1 MPGTNLTREEA
12 QQRAKLLTV
21 DSYEIDL
28 DLSGAVEGG
37 TYRSVTTVRFD
48 SAESGVGSFIDLV
61 APAVQEVVLNGDSL
75 DPAEVFKDS
84 RIELAGILEGRNV
97 LRVVADCAYT
107 NTGEGLHRFV
117 DPVDQQAYLYTQF
130 EVPDARRVFASFEQP
145 DLKATFQFTVKAPS
159 GWTVISNSPTPEPK
173 DDVWEF
179 EPTPRISTYVTA
191 LILGPYHSVHSV
203 YEKDG
208 QSVPLGIYCRPSLAE
223 FLDSDAIFEV
233 TRQGFEWFQEKFDY
247 AYPFKKYD
255 QLFVP
260 EFNAGAME
268 NAGAVTIRDQY
279 VFRSKVTD
287 AAYEVRAETILH
299 ELAHMWFGDLVT
311 MEWWNDL
318 WLNESFATY
327 TSIACQSYA
336 PGSRWPHS
344 WTTFAN
350 SMKTWA
356 YRQDQLPSTHPIM
369 AQINDLDDVLVNFD
383 GITYAKGASVLKQLV
398 AYVGE
403 DEFFR
408 GVQAYFKAH
417 AYGNTQLSDLLG
429 ALEETSGRDLGTWS
443 QKWLQTAGINV
454 LRPEIETDANG
465 VITSFAIRQEAP
477 ALPAGAKGEPTLR
490 PHRIAVGLYD
500 LDDSAGGSGKLVRGE
515 RIELDVDGEL
525 TEVAELVG
533 KRRPAVI
540 LLNDD
545 DLSYA
550 KVRLDEQ
557 SLAFVTEHLG
567 DFEASLP
574 RALCWASAWDM
585 TRDAELAARDYLS
598 LVLSGIGKESD
609 IGVVQSLHR
618 QVLTAVELYA
628 DPNAREALLTRW
640 TDATLAHLRSS
651 AGGSD
656 HQLAWAR
663 AFAATARTPE
673 QLDLLEGLLD
683 GRESIEGLA
692 VDTEL
697 RWSFVQRLAAVGRF
711 DEAEITSEYERD
723 RTAAGERHAA
733 TARAARPTE
742 EAKAEAWASVV
753 ESDKLPNAV
762 QEAVIGGFVQF
773 GQRELL
779 APYTEKYF
787 AAVKGVWDSRSHE
800 MAQQIAVGLYPSVQV
815 SADTLAKTDEWLA
828 SAEPSAALRRL
839 ISESR
844 SGVERA
850 LRAQAR
856 HGGVGGDALR
866 RGKMA
871 LPRARARKRRFRM
884 EVSRSTGTAAPTG
897 ETTSPAAVAR
907 SGPRPHQ
914 GRGERRSLLAF
925 RF

>member
-1 MPGTNLTREEA
+1 VPGTNLTREEA
-12 QQRAKLLTV
+12 QQRAALLTV

-28 DLSGAVEGG
+28 DLSGAQEGG

-48 SAESGVGSFIDLV
+48 VAESVAGNGAESFIDLV
-61 APAVQEVVLNGDSL
+61 APTVHEVTLNGDSL

-84 RIELAGILEGRNV
+84 RIALPGLLQGRNI

-117 DPVDQQAYLYTQF
+117 DPVDNQAYLYTQF

-145 DLKATFQFTVKAPS
+145 DLKASFQFTVKAPT

-173 DDVWEF
+173 DDVWVF
-179 EPTPRISTYVTA
+179 EPTPRISTYITA
-191 LILGPYHSVHSV
+191 LIVGPYHSVHSV
-203 YEKDG
+203 YEKNG
-208 QSVPLGIYCRPSLAE
+208 QTVPLGIYCRPSLAE
-223 FLDSDAIFEV
+223 YLDSDAIFAV

-287 AAYEVRAETILH
+287 AAYETRAATILH

-327 TSIACQSYA
+327 TSIACQAYH
-336 PGSRWPHS
+336 PESRWPHS

-369 AQINDLDDVLVNFD
+369 AEIRDLDDVLVNFD

-398 AYVGE
+398 AYVGQ

-408 GVQAYFKAH
+408 GVQAYFKQH
-417 AYGNTQLSDLLG
+417 AYGNTRLSDLLG
-429 ALEETSGRDLGTWS
+429 ALEETSGRDLKTWS
-443 QKWLQTAGINV
+443 RQWLETAGINI
-454 LRPEIETDANG
+454 LRPEIETDEHG
-465 VITSFAIRQEAP
+465 VITSFAIRQETP

-490 PHRIAVGLYD
+490 PHRIAIGLYG
-500 LDDSAGGSGKLVRGE
+500 LDDDSGKLLRDEDG
-515 RIELDVDGEL
+515 RIEVDVDGEL
-525 TEVAELVG
+525 TPVPQLTG
-533 KRRPAVI
+533 RRRADVI

-550 KVRLDEQ
+550 KVRLDEE
-557 SLAFVTEHLG
+557 SLAFVTGHLG
-567 DFEASLP
+567 DFESSLP

-585 TRDAELAARDYLS
+585 TRDAELATRDYLS

-609 IGVVQSLHR
+609 IGVVQSLQR
-618 QVLTAVELYA
+618 QVKLAVELYA
-628 DPNAREALLTRW
+628 DPSAREALLNRW
-640 TDATLAHLRSS
+640 TDATLAHLR
-651 AGGSD
+651 AAEPGGD

-683 GRESIEGLA
+683 GSGTVEGLV

-697 RWSFVQRLAAVGRF
+697 RWALVERLAAVGRF
-711 DEAEITSEYERD
+711 DETEIAGELDRD

-733 TARAARPTE
+733 TARAARPTAE
-742 EAKAEAWASVV
+742 SKEEAWASVV

-762 QEAVIGGFVQF
+762 QEAVISGFVQTD
-773 GQRELL
+773 QRELL
-779 APYTEKYF
+779 AAYAEKYF
-787 AAVKGVWDSRSHE
+787 EAVKDIWESRSHE
-800 MAQQIAVGLYPSVQV
+800 MAQQIAVGLYPSLQV
-815 SADTLAKTDEWLA
+815 SEDTLAKTDAWLA
-828 SAEPSAALRRL
+828 SPEPPPALRRL
-839 ISESR
+839 VSEAR
-844 SGVERA
+844 AGIERA
-850 LRAQAR
+850 LKAQAA
-856 HGGVGGDALR
+856 DA
-866 RGKMA
+866 
-871 LPRARARKRRFRM
+871 
-884 EVSRSTGTAAPTG
+884 AAG
-897 ETTSPAAVAR
+897 
-907 SGPRPHQ
+907 
-914 GRGERRSLLAF
+914 
-925 RF
+925 

>member
-12 QQRAKLLTV
+12 QRRASLLTV
-21 DSYEIDL
+21 DSYGIDL
-28 DLSGAVEGG
+28 DLSGAQEGG

-48 SAESGVGSFIDLV
+48 SSEAGAGTFIDLV
-61 APAVQEVVLNGDSL
+61 APTVHEVVLNGTAL
-75 DPAEVFKDS
+75 DPATVFADS
-84 RIELAGILEGRNV
+84 RIALPGLLAGRNE

-145 DLKATFQFTVKAPS
+145 DLKATFQFTVKAPT

-173 DDVWEF
+173 DDVWSF
-179 EPTPRISTYVTA
+179 EPTPRISTYITA
-191 LILGPYHSVHSV
+191 LIVGPYHSVHSV

-233 TRQGFEWFQEKFDY
+233 TRQGFDWFQEKFDY
-247 AYPFKKYD
+247 AYPFAKYD

-327 TSIACQSYA
+327 TSIACQADA

-369 AQINDLDDVLVNFD
+369 AEIRDLDDVLVNFD

-398 AYVGE
+398 AYVGR
-403 DEFFR
+403 DEFFK
-408 GVQAYFKAH
+408 GVQQYFKQH
-417 AYGNTQLSDLLG
+417 AFGNTRLSDLLG
-429 ALEETSGRDLGTWS
+429 ALEETSGRDLKNWS
-443 QKWLQTAGINV
+443 KLWLETAGINV
-454 LRPEIETDANG
+454 LRPEIETDADG
-465 VITSFAIRQEAP
+465 VITSFAVRQEAP

-490 PHRIAVGLYD
+490 PHRIAIGLYAPD
-500 LDDSAGGSGKLVRGE
+500 AAGKLVRGE

-525 TEVAELVG
+525 TPVPQLVG
-533 KRRPAVI
+533 TARPAVV

-550 KVRLDEQ
+550 KVRLDEE
-557 SLAFVTEHLG
+557 SLAYVTGHLG
-567 DFEASLP
+567 DFADSLP

-585 TRDAELAARDYLS
+585 TRDAELPTREYLE
-598 LVLSGIGKESD
+598 LVLSGIAKESD
-609 IGVVQSLHR
+609 IGVVQSLQR
-618 QVLTAVELYA
+618 QAKLALDLYA
-628 DPNAREALLTRW
+628 APGWREAGLTRW
-640 TDATLAHLRSS
+640 TEATLAHLR
-651 AGGSD
+651 AAEPGSD

-673 QLDLLEGLLD
+673 QLDLLDALLD
-683 GRESIEGLA
+683 GTQSIEGLA

-697 RWSFVQRLAAVGRF
+697 RWALVQRLAAVGRF
-711 DEAEITSEYERD
+711 DETEIAGEYERD

-733 TARAARPTE
+733 TARAARPTA

-753 ESDKLPNAV
+753 ESDALPNAV
-762 QEAVIGGFVQF
+762 QEAVIGGFVQTD
-773 GQRELL
+773 QRELL
-779 APYTEKYF
+779 EPYTAKYF
-787 AAVKGVWDSRSHE
+787 EAIAGVWEARSHE
-800 MAQQIAVGLYPSVQV
+800 MAQQVAVGLYPALQV
-815 SADTLAKTDEWLA
+815 SAGTVEATDAWVAAARPGAGLA
-828 SAEPSAALRRL
+828 RL
-839 ISESR
+839 VSEAR

-850 LRAQAR
+850 LRAQGAD
-856 HGGVGGDALR
+856 G
-866 RGKMA
+866 
-871 LPRARARKRRFRM
+871 
-884 EVSRSTGTAAPTG
+884 AAG
-897 ETTSPAAVAR
+897 
-907 SGPRPHQ
+907 
-914 GRGERRSLLAF
+914 
-925 RF
+925 

>member
-1 MPGTNLTREEA
+1 MPGTNLTRAEA

-28 DLSGAVEGG
+28 DLSGAQEGG

-48 SAESGVGSFIDLV
+48 SAENGAESFIDLV
-61 APAVQEVVLNGDSL
+61 APTVHEVTLNGDAL

-84 RIELAGILEGRNV
+84 RIALPGLLQGRNV

-117 DPVDQQAYLYTQF
+117 DPVDEQAYLYTQF

-145 DLKATFQFTVKAPS
+145 DLKATFQFTVKAPT
-159 GWTVISNSPTPEPK
+159 GWTVISNSPTPGPE
-173 DDVWEF
+173 DDVWVF
-179 EPTPRISTYVTA
+179 EPTPRISTYITA
-191 LILGPYHSVHSV
+191 LIVGPYHSVHSV

-208 QSVPLGIYCRPSLAE
+208 RTVPLGIYCRPSLAE
-223 FLDSDAIFEV
+223 FLDADAIFEV
-233 TRQGFEWFQEKFDY
+233 TRQGFDWFQEKFDY

-268 NAGAVTIRDQY
+268 NAGAVTFRDQY

-287 AAYEVRAETILH
+287 AAYESRAATILH

-327 TSIACQSYA
+327 AEAACMAYH
-336 PGSRWPHS
+336 PESRWPHS

-369 AQINDLDDVLVNFD
+369 AEINDLDDVLVNFD

-398 AYVGE
+398 AYVGM
-403 DEFFR
+403 DAFFT
-408 GVQAYFKAH
+408 GVQAYFKQH
-417 AYGNTQLSDLLG
+417 AYGNTRLSDLLG
-429 ALEETSGRDLGTWS
+429 ALEKTSGRDLKTWS
-443 QKWLQTAGINV
+443 GKWLETAGINV
-454 LRPEIETDANG
+454 LRPEVETDADG

-490 PHRIAVGLYD
+490 PHRIAVGLYE
-500 LDDSAGGSGKLVRGE
+500 LDADSGKLLRAEDG

-525 TEVAELVG
+525 TAVPQLAG
-533 KRRPAVI
+533 RRRPDVI

-550 KVRLDEQ
+550 KVRLDEK

-567 DFEASLP
+567 DFDSSLP

-598 LVLSGIGKESD
+598 LVLSGIAKESD

-618 QVLTAVELYA
+618 QVKLAIDLYA
-628 DPNAREALLTRW
+628 DPSAREALLTRW
-640 TDATLAHLRSS
+640 TEATLAHLQ
-651 AGGSD
+651 AAEPGSD

-673 QLDLLEGLLD
+673 QLDLLEALLD
-683 GRESIEGLA
+683 GSQTIEGLV

-697 RWSFVQRLAAVGRF
+697 RWAFVERLAAVGRF
-711 DEAEITSEYERD
+711 DEPEIAGELARD
-723 RTAAGERHAA
+723 KTAAGERHAA
-733 TARAARPTE
+733 TARAARPTA

-762 QEAVIGGFVQF
+762 QEAVIGGFVQTD
-773 GQRELL
+773 QRELL
-779 APYTEKYF
+779 APYTDRYF
-787 AAVKGVWDSRSHE
+787 EVVRDIWDSRSHE
-800 MAQQIAVGLYPSVQV
+800 MAQQIVVGLYPTVQV
-815 SADTLAKTDEWLA
+815 SEETLAKTDAWLA
-828 SAEPSAALRRL
+828 AAEPPPALRRL
-839 ISESR
+839 SMESR
-844 SGVERA
+844 AGVERA
-850 LRAQAR
+850 LRAQAA
-856 HGGVGGDALR
+856 DA
-866 RGKMA
+866 A
-871 LPRARARKRRFRM
+871 AARA
-884 EVSRSTGTAAPTG
+884 
-897 ETTSPAAVAR
+897 
-907 SGPRPHQ
+907 
-914 GRGERRSLLAF
+914 
-925 RF
+925 

>member
-12 QQRAKLLTV
+12 RQRAKLLTV

-28 DLSGAVEGG
+28 DLSGAQEGG

-48 SAESGVGSFIDLV
+48 VTETGVESFIDLV
-61 APAVQEVVLNGDSL
+61 APAVHEVTLNGDPL
-75 DPAEVFKDS
+75 DPDQVFKDS
-84 RIELAGILEGRNV
+84 RIALPGLLQGRNV

-117 DPVDQQAYLYTQF
+117 DPVDEQAYLYTQF

-145 DLKATFQFTVKAPS
+145 DLKATFQFTVKAPT

-173 DDVWEF
+173 DDIWVF
-179 EPTPRISTYVTA
+179 EPTPRISSYITA
-191 LILGPYHSVHSV
+191 LIVGPYHSVHSV

-233 TRQGFEWFQEKFDY
+233 TRQGFDWFQEKFDY

-327 TSIACQSYA
+327 TSIACQAYA
-336 PGSRWPHS
+336 PGSRWPHA

-369 AQINDLDDVLVNFD
+369 AEIRDLDDVLVNFD

-398 AYVGE
+398 AYVGM
-403 DEFFR
+403 DAFFQ
-408 GVQAYFKAH
+408 GVQAYFKRH
-417 AYGNTQLSDLLG
+417 AFGNTRLSDLLG
-429 ALEETSGRDLGTWS
+429 ALEETSGRDLSTWS
-443 QKWLQTAGINV
+443 KKWLETAGINI
-454 LRPEIETDANG
+454 LRPEIETDADG

-490 PHRIAVGLYD
+490 PHRIAVGLYELAD
-500 LDDSAGGSGKLVRGE
+500 TGKLVRAE
-515 RIELDVDGEL
+515 RVELDVDGEL
-525 TEVAELVG
+525 TAVPELVG
-533 KRRPAVI
+533 RPRPAVI

-557 SLAFVTEHLG
+557 SLAFVTERLG
-567 DFEASLP
+567 DFESSLP

-585 TRDAELAARDYLS
+585 TRDAELATRDYLS

-609 IGVVQSLHR
+609 IGVVQSLQR
-618 QVLTAVELYA
+618 QVKLAIELYA
-628 DPNAREALLTRW
+628 DPAAREALLTRW
-640 TDATLAHLRSS
+640 TDATLAHLR
-651 AGGSD
+651 AAEAGSD

-683 GRESIEGLA
+683 GTQTIEGLV
-692 VDTEL
+692 VDAEL
-697 RWSFVQRLAAVGRF
+697 RWAFVERLAAVGRF
-711 DEAEITSEYERD
+711 DEAEIAGEAERD
-723 RTAAGERHAA
+723 KTAAGERHAA
-733 TARAARPTE
+733 TARAARPTP
-742 EAKAEAWASVV
+742 EAKAEAWAAVI

-762 QEAVIGGFVQF
+762 QEAVIGGFVQTD
-773 GQRELL
+773 QRELL
-779 APYTEKYF
+779 ATYTDRYF
-787 AAVKGVWDSRSHE
+787 EVLKEVWDARSHE
-800 MAQQIAVGLYPSVQV
+800 IAQQIAIGLYPSVQV
-815 SADTLAKTDEWLA
+815 SEETLAKTDAWLA
-828 SAEPSAALRRL
+828 SAEPNAALRRL
-839 ISESR
+839 VSESR
-844 SGVERA
+844 SGIERA
-850 LRAQAR
+850 LKAQAA
-856 HGGVGGDALR
+856 DAA
-866 RGKMA
+866 GA
-871 LPRARARKRRFRM
+871 
-884 EVSRSTGTAAPTG
+884 
-897 ETTSPAAVAR
+897 
-907 SGPRPHQ
+907 
-914 GRGERRSLLAF
+914 
-925 RF
+925 

>member
-12 QQRAKLLTV
+12 QQRAQLLAV
-21 DSYEIDL
+21 DSYEIEL
-28 DLSGAVEGG
+28 DLSGAQKGG

-48 SAESGVGSFIDLV
+48 VTAENGAESFIDLV
-61 APAVQEVVLNGDSL
+61 APAVHEVTLNGDSL
-75 DPAEVFKDS
+75 DPAEVFADS
-84 RIELAGILEGRNV
+84 RIALPGLLHGRNI

-117 DPVDQQAYLYTQF
+117 DPVDDQAYLYTQF

-145 DLKATFQFTVKAPS
+145 DLKATFQFTVKAPE
-159 GWTVISNSPTPEPK
+159 GWTVISNSPTPEPRGS
-173 DDVWEF
+173 VWVF
-179 EPTPRISTYVTA
+179 EPTPRISTYITA
-191 LILGPYHSVHSV
+191 LIVGPYHSVHSV

-223 FLDSDAIFEV
+223 YLDSDAIFEV

-247 AYPFKKYD
+247 AYPFEKYD

-287 AAYEVRAETILH
+287 AAYETRAETILH

-327 TSIACQSYA
+327 TSIACQAAA

-369 AQINDLDDVLVNFD
+369 ADIRDLDDVLVNFD

-417 AYGNTQLSDLLG
+417 AYGNTRLSDLLG
-429 ALEETSGRDLGTWS
+429 ALEETSGRDLSTWS
-443 QKWLQTAGINV
+443 KKWLETAGINI
-454 LRPEIETDANG
+454 LRPEIETDADG
-465 VITSFAIRQEAP
+465 VVTSFAVRQEAP

-490 PHRIAVGLYD
+490 PHRIAVGLYE
-500 LDDSAGGSGKLVRGE
+500 LDDAGGKLVRDE

-525 TEVAELVG
+525 TAVPQLVG
-533 KRRPAVI
+533 RRRPAVV

-557 SLAFVTEHLG
+557 SLAVVTEHLG
-567 DFEASLP
+567 DFESSLP

-585 TRDAELAARDYLS
+585 TRDAQLAARDYLS

-618 QVLTAVELYA
+618 QVKLAIDLYA
-628 DPNAREALLTRW
+628 DPAAREALLARW
-640 TDATLAHLRSS
+640 TDATLAHLR
-651 AGGSD
+651 AAAPGSD

-673 QLDLLEGLLD
+673 QLDVLDALLD
-683 GRESIEGLA
+683 GSQTIEGLV

-697 RWSFVQRLAAVGRF
+697 RWAFVQRLAAVGRF
-711 DEAEITSEYERD
+711 DEAEIAGEYDRD

-733 TARAARPTE
+733 TARAARPTP
-742 EAKAEAWASVV
+742 EAKAEAWASVID
-753 ESDKLPNAV
+753 SDKLPNAV
-762 QEAVIGGFVQF
+762 QEAVIGGFVQTD
-773 GQRELL
+773 QREVL
-779 APYTEKYF
+779 APYADRYF
-787 AAVKGVWDSRSHE
+787 EVVKDIWEARSHE
-800 MAQQIAVGLYPSVQV
+800 MAQQIAVGLYPAVQV
-815 SADTLAKTDEWLA
+815 SQETLDKTDAWLA
-828 SAEPSAALRRL
+828 SAEPNAALRRL
-839 ISESR
+839 VSESR
-844 SGVERA
+844 AGVERA
-850 LRAQAR
+850 LRAQRA
-856 HGGVGGDALR
+856 DA
-866 RGKMA
+866 
-871 LPRARARKRRFRM
+871 
-884 EVSRSTGTAAPTG
+884 AA
-897 ETTSPAAVAR
+897 
-907 SGPRPHQ
+907 
-914 GRGERRSLLAF
+914 GR
-925 RF
+925 

>member
-12 QQRAKLLTV
+12 QERARLLTV
-21 DSYEIDL
+21 DAYEIDL
-28 DLSGAVEGG
+28 DLSGAQEGG

-48 SAESGVGSFIDLV
+48 SAEAGAETFIDLV
-61 APAVQEVVLNGDSL
+61 APAVHEVELNGKSL
-75 DPAEVFKDS
+75 DVAAVFRDS
-84 RIELAGILEGRNV
+84 RIELPHLVAGSNELK
-97 LRVVADCAYT
+97 VVADCSYT

-145 DLKATFQFTVKAPS
+145 DLKATFRFTVKAPA
-159 GWTVISNSPTPEPK
+159 GWTVISNSPTPEPQ
-173 DDVWEF
+173 DNIWSF
-179 EPTPRISTYVTA
+179 EPTPRISTYITA
-191 LILGPYHSVHSV
+191 LIVGPYHSVHSS

-223 FLDSDAIFEV
+223 FLDADAIFDV
-233 TRQGFEWFQEKFDY
+233 TRQGFDWFQEKFDY
-247 AYPFKKYD
+247 DYPFAKYD

-287 AAYEVRAETILH
+287 AAYETRAETILH

-327 TSIACQSYA
+327 TSIACQAYA
-336 PGSRWPHS
+336 EGSKWPHS

-369 AQINDLDDVLVNFD
+369 ADIRDLDDVLVNFD

-398 AYVGE
+398 AYVGM
-403 DEFFR
+403 DEFFK

-417 AYGNTQLSDLLG
+417 AFGNTRLSDLLG
-429 ALEETSGRDLGTWS
+429 ALEETSGRDLKTWS
-443 QKWLQTAGINV
+443 KAWLETAGINI
-454 LRPEIETDANG
+454 LRPEITTDGNG
-465 VITSFAIRQEAP
+465 HVTSFTVLQEAP

-490 PHRIAVGLYD
+490 PHRIAIGCYD
-500 LDDSAGGSGKLVRGE
+500 LDGAGKLVRTN
-515 RIELDVDGEL
+515 RIELDVDGER
-525 TEVAELVG
+525 TEVPFPAG
-533 KRRPAVI
+533 TARPAVV

-550 KVRLDEQ
+550 KVRLDEE
-557 SLAFVTEHLG
+557 SLRVVTEHLG
-567 DFEASLP
+567 DFTESLP

-585 TRDAELAARDYLS
+585 TRDGELATRDYLS
-598 LVLSGIGKESD
+598 LVLSSIGKESD

-618 QVLTAVELYA
+618 QVKLALDLYA
-628 DPNAREALLTRW
+628 APEWREAGLTQW
-640 TDATLAHLRSS
+640 TEATLAHLR
-651 AGGSD
+651 AAEPGSD

-663 AFAATARTPE
+663 AFAATARTP
-673 QLDLLEGLLD
+673 QQTDLLQSLLD
-683 GRESIEGLA
+683 GKETVEGLA

-697 RWSFVQRLAAVGRF
+697 RWAFVERLAATGLLEE
-711 DEAEITSEYERD
+711 DEIAAEYERD
-723 RTAAGERHAA
+723 KTAAGERHAA

-753 ESDKLPNAV
+753 ESDKLPNSL
-762 QEAVIGGFVQF
+762 QEAVIAGFVQTD
-773 GQRELL
+773 QRELL
-779 APYTEKYF
+779 APYTEKFF
-787 AAVKGVWDSRSHE
+787 AAVKGVWESRSHE
-800 MAQQIAVGLYPSVQV
+800 MAQQIAVGLYPAVQV
-815 SADTLAKTDEWLA
+815 SQATLDTTDAWLS
-828 SAEPSAALRRL
+828 SAEPNAALRRL
-839 ISESR
+839 MSESR

-850 LRAQAR
+850 LKAQAA
-856 HGGVGGDALR
+856 DA
-866 RGKMA
+866 A
-871 LPRARARKRRFRM
+871 AA
-884 EVSRSTGTAAPTG
+884 TA
-897 ETTSPAAVAR
+897 
-907 SGPRPHQ
+907 
-914 GRGERRSLLAF
+914 
-925 RF
+925 

>member
-21 DSYEIDL
+21 DSYEIEL
-28 DLSGAVEGG
+28 DLSGAQEGG
-37 TYRSVTTVRFD
+37 TFRSVTTVRFD
-48 SAESGVGSFIDLV
+48 SAEAGAETFIDLV
-61 APAVQEVVLNGDSL
+61 APAVHEAVLNGHAL
-75 DPAEVFKDS
+75 DVAAVFRDS
-84 RIELAGILEGRNV
+84 RITLKHLVAGPNE
-97 LRVVADCAYT
+97 LRVVADCDYT

-173 DDVWEF
+173 DDVWSF
-179 EPTPRISTYVTA
+179 EPTPRISSYITA
-191 LILGPYHSVHSV
+191 LIVGPYHSVHSS
-203 YEKDG
+203 YEGRDG

-223 FLDSDAIFEV
+223 FLDADAIFEV
-233 TRQGFEWFQEKFDY
+233 TRQGFDWFQEKFDF
-247 AYPFKKYD
+247 AYPFAKYD

-327 TSIACQSYA
+327 TSIACQAYA
-336 PGSRWPHS
+336 EGSRWPHS

-369 AQINDLDDVLVNFD
+369 ADIRDLDDVLVNFD

-398 AYVGE
+398 AYVGM
-403 DEFFR
+403 DEFFQ
-408 GVQAYFKAH
+408 GVQAYFKRH
-417 AYGNTQLSDLLG
+417 AFGNTRLSDLLG
-429 ALEETSGRDLGTWS
+429 ALEETSGRDLKTWS
-443 QKWLQTAGINV
+443 KKWLETAGINV
-454 LRPEIETDANG
+454 LRPVVDVDTRG
-465 VITSFAIRQEAP
+465 VITSFAVKQEAP

-490 PHRIAVGLYD
+490 PHRIAIGLYD
-500 LDDSAGGSGKLVRGE
+500 LDEASGKLVRTD
-515 RIELDVDGEL
+515 RVELDVDGEL
-525 TEVAELVG
+525 TAVDALVG
-533 KRRPAVI
+533 KHRPAVI

-550 KVRLDEQ
+550 KVRLDAE
-557 SLAFVTEHLG
+557 SLAFVTEHIG

-585 TRDAELAARDYLS
+585 TRDAELPTRDYLS

-618 QVLTAVELYA
+618 QVKLALDLYA
-628 DPNAREALLTRW
+628 APARREEALARW
-640 TDATLAHLRSS
+640 TEATLTHLRS
-651 AGGSD
+651 AEPGSD

-663 AFAATARTPE
+663 AFAATARTDAE
-673 QLDLLEGLLD
+673 LSLLERLLD
-683 GRESIEGLA
+683 GTESLDGLA

-697 RWSFVQRLAAVGRF
+697 RWAFVGRLAATGRL
-711 DEAEITSEYERD
+711 DEAGIAAELERD
-723 RTAAGERHAA
+723 KTAAGERHAA
-733 TARAARPTE
+733 SARAALPTP
-742 EAKAEAWASVV
+742 EAKAAAWASVV
-753 ESDKLPNAV
+753 ESDSLPNAI
-762 QEAVIGGFVQF
+762 QEAVIGGFVQTD
-773 GQRELL
+773 QRELL
-779 APYTEKYF
+779 APYAQKF
-787 AAVKGVWDSRSHE
+787 FDAVKEAWDSRSHE
-800 MAQQIAVGLYPSVQV
+800 MAQQIAVGLYPSLQV
-815 SADTLAKTDEWLA
+815 SRATLDATDTWLTTA
-828 SAEPSAALRRL
+828 NPSAALRRL
-839 ISESR
+839 ITESR
-844 SGVERA
+844 AGVERA
-850 LRAQAR
+850 LRAR
-856 HGGVGGDALR
+856 DAD
-866 RGKMA
+866 GA
-871 LPRARARKRRFRM
+871 L
-884 EVSRSTGTAAPTG
+884 
-897 ETTSPAAVAR
+897 
-907 SGPRPHQ
+907 
-914 GRGERRSLLAF
+914 
-925 RF
+925 

>member
-28 DLSGAVEGG
+28 DLSGAQGGGTTRSSAAESGGG

-48 SAESGVGSFIDLV
+48 VAEGGAESFIDLV
-61 APAVQEVVLNGDSL
+61 APAVHEVTLNGDPL
-75 DPAEVFKDS
+75 DAAVVFKDS
-84 RIELAGILEGRNV
+84 RIALPDLLAGPNI

-117 DPVDQQAYLYTQF
+117 DPVDEQAYLYTQF

-145 DLKATFQFTVKAPS
+145 DLKATFQFTVKAPP
-159 GWTVISNSPTPEPK
+159 GWTVVSNSPTPEPK
-173 DDVWEF
+173 DDVWVF
-179 EPTPRISTYVTA
+179 EPTPRISSYVTA
-191 LILGPYHSVHSV
+191 LIVGPYHSVHSV

-208 QSVPLGIYCRPSLAE
+208 QSVPLGIYCRPSLAQY
-223 FLDSDAIFEV
+223 LDSDAIFEV
-233 TRQGFEWFQEKFDY
+233 TRQGFDWFQEKFDY
-247 AYPFKKYD
+247 AYPFAKYD

-327 TSIACQSYA
+327 TSIACQAYA

-369 AQINDLDDVLVNFD
+369 AEIRDLDDVLVNFD

-398 AYVGE
+398 AYVGT
-403 DEFFR
+403 DAFFR
-408 GVQAYFKAH
+408 GVQAYFKRH
-417 AYGNTQLSDLLG
+417 AYGNTRLSDLLG
-429 ALEETSGRDLGTWS
+429 ALEETSGRDLKTWS
-443 QKWLQTAGINV
+443 GKWLETAGINV
-454 LRPEIETDANG
+454 LRPEIETDGAG
-465 VITSFAIRQEAP
+465 LITSFAVRQEAP

-490 PHRIAVGLYD
+490 PHRIAIGLYD
-500 LDDSAGGSGKLVRGE
+500 LDEATGKLLRADRV
-515 RIELDVDGEL
+515 ELDVDGEL
-525 TEVAELVG
+525 TAVPQLTGRA
-533 KRRPAVI
+533 RPAVI

-550 KVRLDEQ
+550 KVRLDEE
-557 SLAFVTEHLG
+557 SLAFVTGHLG
-567 DFEASLP
+567 DFESSLP

-585 TRDAELAARDYLS
+585 TRDAELPTRDYLS
-598 LVLSGIGKESD
+598 LVLSGIAKETD

-618 QVLTAVELYA
+618 QVKLAIDLYA
-628 DPNAREALLTRW
+628 APAAREALLTRW
-640 TDATLAHLRSS
+640 TDATLAHLR
-651 AGGSD
+651 AAEPGGD

-673 QLDLLEGLLD
+673 QLDLLESLLD
-683 GRESIEGLA
+683 GTHTVEGLV

-697 RWSFVQRLAAVGRF
+697 RWAFVERLAAVGRF
-711 DEAEITSEYERD
+711 DETEIAGEYERD

-733 TARAARPTE
+733 TARAARPTA
-742 EAKAEAWASVV
+742 EAKAEAWASVI
-753 ESDKLPNAV
+753 ESDRLPNAV
-762 QEAVIGGFVQF
+762 QEAVIAGFVQID
-773 GQRELL
+773 QRELL

-787 AAVKGVWDSRSHE
+787 EVVKGIWDTRSHE
-800 MAQQIAVGLYPSVQV
+800 IAQQIAVGLYPTVQV
-815 SADTLAKTDEWLA
+815 SQDTLDRTDAWLA
-828 SAEPSAALRRL
+828 TAGPNAALRRL
-839 ISESR
+839 VSESR
-844 SGVERA
+844 AGVERA
-850 LRAQAR
+850 LRAQAA
-856 HGGVGGDALR
+856 DA
-866 RGKMA
+866 
-871 LPRARARKRRFRM
+871 
-884 EVSRSTGTAAPTG
+884 ETAD
-897 ETTSPAAVAR
+897 AAGA
-907 SGPRPHQ
+907 
-914 GRGERRSLLAF
+914 EA
-925 RF
+925 

>member
-12 QQRAKLLTV
+12 QQRAQLLAV
-21 DSYEIDL
+21 ESYGIEL
-28 DLSGAVEGG
+28 DLSGAQEGG

-48 SAESGVGSFIDLV
+48 VTAENGAESFIDLV
-61 APAVQEVVLNGDSL
+61 APAVHEVTLNGDSL
-75 DPAEVFKDS
+75 DPAEVFADS
-84 RIELAGILEGRNV
+84 RIKLPGLLHGRNI

-117 DPVDQQAYLYTQF
+117 DPVDDQAYLYTQF

-145 DLKATFQFTVKAPS
+145 DLKATFQFTVKAPE
-159 GWTVISNSPTPEPK
+159 GWTVISNSPTPEPQ
-173 DDVWEF
+173 DNVWEF
-179 EPTPRISTYVTA
+179 EPTPRISSYITA
-191 LILGPYHSVHSV
+191 LIVGPYHSVHSV

-223 FLDSDAIFEV
+223 YLDSDAIFEV

-327 TSIACQSYA
+327 TSIACQA
-336 PGSRWPHS
+336 AHPESRWPHS

-369 AQINDLDDVLVNFD
+369 AEINDLDDVLVNFD

-408 GVQAYFKAH
+408 GVQAYFKTH
-417 AYGNTQLSDLLG
+417 AYGNTRLSDLLG
-429 ALEETSGRDLGTWS
+429 ALETTSGRDLKAWS
-443 QKWLQTAGINV
+443 KAWLETAGINV
-454 LRPEIETDANG
+454 LRPEIETDGNG

-490 PHRIAVGLYD
+490 PHRIAVGLYE
-500 LDDSAGGSGKLVRGE
+500 LDDDSGKLVRDVGVPPAE
-515 RIELDVDGEL
+515 GWGRIELDVDGEL
-525 TEVAELVG
+525 TAVPQLVG
-533 KRRPAVI
+533 RRRPAVI

-567 DFEASLP
+567 DFESSLP

-585 TRDAELAARDYLS
+585 TRDAQLAARDYLS

-609 IGVVQSLHR
+609 IGVVQSLQR
-618 QVLTAVELYA
+618 QVKLAIDLYA
-628 DPNAREALLTRW
+628 DPAAREALLARW
-640 TDATLAHLRSS
+640 TDATLAHLR
-651 AGGSD
+651 AAAPGSD

-673 QLDLLEGLLD
+673 QLDVLDALLD
-683 GRESIEGLA
+683 GSQTVEGLV

-697 RWSFVQRLAAVGRF
+697 RWAFVQRLAAVGRF
-711 DEAEITSEYERD
+711 DEAEIAGEYERD

-753 ESDKLPNAV
+753 DSDKLPNAV
-762 QEAVIGGFVQF
+762 QEAVIGGFVQTD
-773 GQRELL
+773 QREVL
-779 APYTEKYF
+779 APYADRYF
-787 AAVKGVWDSRSHE
+787 EVVKDIWESRSHE
-800 MAQQIAVGLYPSVQV
+800 MAQQIAVGLYPAVQV
-815 SADTLAKTDEWLA
+815 SQETLDKTDAWLA
-828 SAEPSAALRRL
+828 SAEPNAALRRL
-839 ISESR
+839 VSESR
-844 SGVERA
+844 AGVERA
-850 LRAQAR
+850 LRAQRA
-856 HGGVGGDALR
+856 DA
-866 RGKMA
+866 
-871 LPRARARKRRFRM
+871 
-884 EVSRSTGTAAPTG
+884 AAG
-897 ETTSPAAVAR
+897 E
-907 SGPRPHQ
+907 
-914 GRGERRSLLAF
+914 
-925 RF
+925 

>member
-12 QQRAKLLTV
+12 QQRARLLTV

-28 DLSGAVEGG
+28 DLSNAAQGSGDAPAEGGEG
-37 TYRSVTTVRFD
+37 TYRSVTTVRFE
-48 SAESGVGSFIDLV
+48 SAEDGAETFIDLV
-61 APAVQEVVLNGDSL
+61 APAVHQVVLNGKEL
-75 DPAEVFKDS
+75 DVAAVFRDS
-84 RIELAGILEGRNV
+84 RIALPHLHAGPNELT
-97 LRVVADCAYT
+97 VVADCSYT

-145 DLKATFQFTVKAPS
+145 DLKATFQFTVKAPE

-173 DDVWEF
+173 DSVWHF
-179 EPTPRISTYVTA
+179 EPTPRISTYITA
-191 LILGPYHSVHSV
+191 LIVGPYHSVHSS

-247 AYPFKKYD
+247 AYPFAKYD

-327 TSIACQSYA
+327 TSIACQAYA
-336 PGSRWPHS
+336 PGSKWPHA

-369 AQINDLDDVLVNFD
+369 AEIRDLDDVLVNFD

-398 AYVGE
+398 AYVGM
-403 DEFFR
+403 DEFFQ

-417 AYGNTQLSDLLG
+417 AYGNTRLSDLLG
-429 ALEETSGRDLGTWS
+429 ALEETSGRDLQTWS
-443 QKWLQTAGINV
+443 QKWLQTAGINI
-454 LRPEIETDANG
+454 LRPEIEISEEG
-465 VITSFAIRQEAP
+465 YVTSFAVRQEAP
-477 ALPAGAKGEPTLR
+477 PLPTGAKGEPTLR
-490 PHRIAVGLYD
+490 PHRIAIGCYD
-500 LDDSAGGSGKLVRGE
+500 LDENGKLVRTS
-515 RIELDVDGEL
+515 RIELDVDGER
-525 TEVAELVG
+525 TDVPFPQNT
-533 KRRPAVI
+533 RRPAVI
-540 LLNDD
+540 LLNED
-545 DLSYA
+545 DLTYA
-550 KVRLDEQ
+550 KVRLDEE
-557 SLAFVTEHLG
+557 SLRVVTEHLG
-567 DFEASLP
+567 DFTESLP

-585 TRDAELAARDYLS
+585 TRDGELAARDYLS

-618 QVLTAVELYA
+618 QVKLAIDLYSAPQWRETGLTQ
-628 DPNAREALLTRW
+628 W
-640 TDATLAHLRSS
+640 TEATLAHLR
-651 AGGSD
+651 AAEPGSD

-663 AFAATARTPE
+663 AFAATARTPQ
-673 QLDLLEGLLD
+673 QLDLLQALLD
-683 GRESIEGLA
+683 DTESIEGLV

-697 RWSFVQRLAAVGRF
+697 RWEFVERLAAVGML
-711 DEAEITSEYERD
+711 DEDDIAAEYERD
-723 RTAAGERHAA
+723 KTAAGERHAT
-733 TARAARPTE
+733 TARAARPTA

-762 QEAVIGGFVQF
+762 QESVIAGFVQTD
-773 GQRELL
+773 QRELL
-779 APYTEKYF
+779 APYAERYF
-787 AAVKGVWDSRSHE
+787 AAVKGVWESRSHE
-800 MAQQIAVGLYPSVQV
+800 IAQQIAVGLYPSLQV
-815 SADTLAKTDEWLA
+815 SQATLDATDAWLD
-828 SAEPSAALRRL
+828 SAEPNAALRRL

-844 SGVERA
+844 AGVERA
-850 LRAQAR
+850 LKAQAA
-856 HGGVGGDALR
+856 DA
-866 RGKMA
+866 
-871 LPRARARKRRFRM
+871 
-884 EVSRSTGTAAPTG
+884 AAAQP
-897 ETTSPAAVAR
+897 
-907 SGPRPHQ
+907 
-914 GRGERRSLLAF
+914 
-925 RF
+925 

>member
-28 DLSGAVEGG
+28 DLSGAREGG

-48 SAESGVGSFIDLV
+48 SAETGVGSFIDLV
-61 APAVQEVVLNGDSL
+61 APAVHEIVLNGDPL
-75 DPAEVFKDS
+75 DPAEVFEDS
-84 RIELAGILEGRNV
+84 RIALAGILEGRNI

-117 DPVDQQAYLYTQF
+117 DPVDEQAYLYTQF

-145 DLKATFQFTVKAPS
+145 DLKATFRFTVKAPT

-179 EPTPRISTYVTA
+179 EPTPRMSTYVTA
-191 LILGPYHSVHSV
+191 LIVGPYHSVHSV

-287 AAYEVRAETILH
+287 AAYETRAATILH

-327 TSIACQSYA
+327 AEAACQADA
-336 PGSRWPHS
+336 PGSKWPHS

-350 SMKTWA
+350 QMKTWA

-369 AQINDLDDVLVNFD
+369 AEINDLDDVLVNFD

-398 AYVGE
+398 AYVGQ
-403 DEFFR
+403 DAFFR
-408 GVQAYFKAH
+408 GVQAYFKRH
-417 AYGNTQLSDLLG
+417 AFGNTRLSDLLG
-429 ALEETSGRDLGTWS
+429 ALEETSGRDLKTWS
-443 QKWLQTAGINV
+443 KAWLETAGINV
-454 LRPEIETDANG
+454 LRPEIETDADG

-490 PHRIAVGLYD
+490 PHRIAIGLYD
-500 LDDSAGGSGKLVRGE
+500 LDGATSDEGAGGSGKLVRGD
-515 RIELDVDGEL
+515 RVELDVDGEL
-525 TEVAELVG
+525 TAVPELVG
-533 KRRPAVI
+533 RRRPAVI

-585 TRDAELAARDYLS
+585 TRDAELATRDYLS

-618 QVLTAVELYA
+618 QVKTAVELYA
-628 DPNAREALLTRW
+628 DPVAREALLTRW

-651 AGGSD
+651 GAGGD

-673 QLDLLEGLLD
+673 QLDLLEALLD
-683 GRESIEGLA
+683 GRETIEGLA

-697 RWSFVQRLAAVGRF
+697 RWAFVQRLAAVGRF
-711 DEAEITSEYERD
+711 DEAEIAGEYERD
-723 RTAAGERHAA
+723 KTAAGERHAA
-733 TARAARPTE
+733 SARAARPTE
-742 EAKAEAWASVV
+742 EAKAEAWESVV
-753 ESDKLPNAV
+753 ESDKLPNAI
-762 QEAVIGGFVQF
+762 QEAVIGGFVQT

-779 APYTEKYF
+779 AAYTDKYF
-787 AAVKGVWDSRSHE
+787 AAVKGAWDSRSHE
-800 MAQQIAVGLYPSVQV
+800 MAQQIAVGLYPAVQV
-815 SADTLAKTDEWLA
+815 SPETLAKTDEWLA
-828 SAEPSAALRRL
+828 SAEPSPALRRL

-850 LRAQAR
+850 LRAQAA
-856 HGGVGGDALR
+856 DA
-866 RGKMA
+866 A
-871 LPRARARKRRFRM
+871 
-884 EVSRSTGTAAPTG
+884 AAPI
-897 ETTSPAAVAR
+897 A
-907 SGPRPHQ
+907 
-914 GRGERRSLLAF
+914 
-925 RF
+925 

>member
-12 QQRAKLLTV
+12 QQRADLLSV

-28 DLSGAVEGG
+28 DLTGAQEGG
-37 TYRSVTTVRFD
+37 TFRSVTTVRFD
-48 SAESGVGSFIDLV
+48 VAEPGAESFIDLV
-61 APAVQEVVLNGDSL
+61 APAVREVTLNGDAL
-75 DPAEVFKDS
+75 DPAEVFKES
-84 RIELAGILEGRNV
+84 RIALPGLLEGRNI

-117 DPVDQQAYLYTQF
+117 DPVDEQAYLYTQF

-145 DLKATFQFTVKAPS
+145 DLKATFRFTVTAPE

-173 DDVWEF
+173 DNVWAF
-179 EPTPRISTYVTA
+179 APTPRISTYITA
-191 LILGPYHSVHSV
+191 LIVGPYHSVHSV

-223 FLDSDAIFEV
+223 HLDSDAIFEV
-233 TRQGFEWFQEKFDY
+233 TRQGFDWFQEKFDY
-247 AYPFKKYD
+247 AYPFEKYD

-318 WLNESFATY
+318 WLNESFATF
-327 TSIACQSYA
+327 TSIACQASA
-336 PGSRWPHS
+336 PGSRWPHA

-369 AQINDLDDVLVNFD
+369 AEIRDLDDVLVNFD

-408 GVQAYFKAH
+408 GVQAYFKRH
-417 AYGNTQLSDLLG
+417 AFGNTRLSDLLG
-429 ALEETSGRDLGTWS
+429 ALEETSGRDLKTWS
-443 QKWLQTAGINV
+443 KAWLETAGINI
-454 LRPEIETDANG
+454 LRPELQTDADG
-465 VITSFAIRQEAP
+465 VITSFSVRQEAP
-477 ALPAGAKGEPTLR
+477 PLPAGAKGEPTLR
-490 PHRIAVGLYD
+490 PHRIAIGLYD
-500 LDDSAGGSGKLVRGE
+500 LDDAGKLVRVK
-515 RIELDVDGEL
+515 RVELDVDGEL
-525 TEVAELVG
+525 TAVPELTGV
-533 KRRPAVI
+533 RRPAVV

-550 KVRLDEQ
+550 KVRLDEE
-557 SLAFVTEHLG
+557 SLAVVTEHLG
-567 DFEASLP
+567 DFAESLP
-574 RALCWASAWDM
+574 RALSWASAWDM
-585 TRDAELAARDYLS
+585 TRDGELATRDYLS

-618 QVLTAVELYA
+618 QAKLAIDLYA
-628 DPNAREALLTRW
+628 DPAARETLLTRW
-640 TDATLAHLRSS
+640 TEATLAHLRT
-651 AGGSD
+651 AEPGSD

-673 QLDLLEGLLD
+673 QLDLLEALLD
-683 GRESIEGLA
+683 GSQTVEGLA

-697 RWSFVQRLAAVGRF
+697 RWAFVERLAAVGRF
-711 DEAEITSEYERD
+711 DEAEIAAEYERD

-733 TARAARPTE
+733 TARAARPTA

-753 ESDKLPNAV
+753 DSDKLPNAV
-762 QEAVIGGFVQF
+762 QEAVIIGFVQTD
-773 GQRELL
+773 QRELL
-779 APYTEKYF
+779 APYTDRYF
-787 AAVKGVWDSRSHE
+787 DSVKSAWDSRSHE

-815 SADTLAKTDEWLA
+815 SEETLRKTDAWLT
-828 SAEPSAALRRL
+828 SVDPTPALRRL

-844 SGVERA
+844 AGVERA
-850 LRAQAR
+850 LKAQRA
-856 HGGVGGDALR
+856 DA
-866 RGKMA
+866 
-871 LPRARARKRRFRM
+871 
-884 EVSRSTGTAAPTG
+884 TA
-897 ETTSPAAVAR
+897 S
-907 SGPRPHQ
+907 
-914 GRGERRSLLAF
+914 
-925 RF
+925 

>member
-12 QQRAKLLTV
+12 QQRAKLLSV
-21 DSYEIDL
+21 DAYEIDL
-28 DLSGAVEGG
+28 DLSGAQEGG

-48 SAESGVGSFIDLV
+48 VAENGAASFIDLV
-61 APAVQEVVLNGDSL
+61 APAVHEVVLNGDQL
-75 DPAEVFKDS
+75 DVSSVFADS
-84 RIELAGILEGRNV
+84 RIALPGLLEGRNI

-117 DPVDQQAYLYTQF
+117 DPVDEQAYLYTQF

-145 DLKATFQFTVKAPS
+145 DLKATFQFTVRAPE
-159 GWTVISNSPTPEPK
+159 GWTVVSNSPTPEPQ
-173 DDVWEF
+173 DNVWVF
-179 EPTPRISTYVTA
+179 APTPRISSYITA
-191 LILGPYHSVHSV
+191 LIAGPYHSVHSV

-223 FLDSDAIFEV
+223 HLDSDAIFEV

-247 AYPFKKYD
+247 AYPFEKYD

-287 AAYEVRAETILH
+287 AAYETRAETILH

-327 TSIACQSYA
+327 TSIACQAAA

-369 AQINDLDDVLVNFD
+369 ADITDLDDVLVNFD

-403 DEFFR
+403 DAFFQ
-408 GVQAYFKAH
+408 GVQAYFKRH
-417 AYGNTQLSDLLG
+417 AFGNTRLSDLLG
-429 ALEETSGRDLGTWS
+429 ALEETSGRDLRSWS
-443 QKWLQTAGINV
+443 KAWLETAGINV
-454 LRPEIETDANG
+454 LRPVIDTDAEGN
-465 VITSFAIRQEAP
+465 ITSFAIRQEAP
-477 ALPAGAKGEPTLR
+477 ALPAGAKGAASDDAAPPRGTLR
-490 PHRIAVGLYD
+490 PHRIAVGCYD
-500 LDDSAGGSGKLVRGE
+500 LDPSGKLVRGE
-515 RIELDVDGEL
+515 RVELDVDGEL
-525 TEVAELVG
+525 TDVPQLVG
-533 KRRPAVI
+533 TRRPAVV

-567 DFEASLP
+567 DFAESLP

-585 TRDAELAARDYLS
+585 TRDAELATRDYLS

-609 IGVVQSLHR
+609 IGVVQSLQR
-618 QVLTAVELYA
+618 QVKLAVDQYS
-628 DPNAREALLTRW
+628 DPAARETLLTRW
-640 TDATLAHLRSS
+640 TEATLAHLR
-651 AGGSD
+651 AATPGSD

-673 QLDLLEGLLD
+673 QLDLLEALLD
-683 GRESIEGLA
+683 GTGSVEGLA

-697 RWSFVQRLAAVGRF
+697 RWAFVQRLAAVGRF
-711 DEAEITSEYERD
+711 DETEIAGEYERD

-742 EAKAEAWASVV
+742 QAKAEAWASVID
-753 ESDKLPNAV
+753 SDKLPNAV
-762 QEAVIGGFVQF
+762 QEAVISGFVQTD
-773 GQRELL
+773 QRELL
-779 APYTEKYF
+779 APYADRYF
-787 AAVKGVWDSRSHE
+787 EVLEGVWESRSHE
-800 MAQQIAVGLYPSVQV
+800 MAQQIAVGLYPAVQV
-815 SADTLAKTDEWLA
+815 TDETLRKTDAWLA
-828 SAEPSAALRRL
+828 SARPNAALRRL
-839 ISESR
+839 VSESR

-850 LRAQAR
+850 LRAQAA
-856 HGGVGGDALR
+856 DA
-866 RGKMA
+866 
-871 LPRARARKRRFRM
+871 
-884 EVSRSTGTAAPTG
+884 AAG
-897 ETTSPAAVAR
+897 
-907 SGPRPHQ
+907 
-914 GRGERRSLLAF
+914 
-925 RF
+925 

>member
-12 QQRAKLLTV
+12 QQRAKLLSV

-28 DLSGAVEGG
+28 DLSGAQEGG
-37 TYRSVTTVRFD
+37 TYPSVTTVRFQ
-48 SAESGVGSFIDLV
+48 SAEADAETFIDLV
-61 APAVQEVVLNGDSL
+61 APAVHEVVLNGTSL
-75 DPAEVFKDS
+75 DVAAVFRDS
-84 RIELAGILEGRNV
+84 RIALEHLKAGTNE

-130 EVPDARRVFASFEQP
+130 EVPDARRVFANFEQP
-145 DLKATFQFTVKAPS
+145 DLKATFRFTVTAPE
-159 GWTVISNSPTPEPK
+159 GWTVISNSPTPDAADVK
-173 DDVWEF
+173 DNVWRF

-191 LILGPYHSVHSV
+191 LIVGPYQAVHSS
-203 YEKDG
+203 YEGPNG

-223 FLDSDAIFEV
+223 FLDADAIFDV
-233 TRQGFEWFQEKFDY
+233 TRQGFDWFQEKFAYD
-247 AYPFKKYD
+247 YPFAKYD

-327 TSIACQSYA
+327 TSIACQAYA
-336 PGSRWPHS
+336 EGSKWPHA

-369 AQINDLDDVLVNFD
+369 ADIRDLDDVLVNFD

-398 AYVGE
+398 AYVGT
-403 DEFFR
+403 DAFFK

-417 AYGNTQLSDLLG
+417 AFGNTRLSDLLG
-429 ALEETSGRDLGTWS
+429 ALEETSGRDLTAWS
-443 QKWLQTAGINV
+443 KAWLETAGINI
-454 LRPEIETDANG
+454 LRPRIETAQDG
-465 VITSFAIRQEAP
+465 SITAFAVRQEAP

-490 PHRIAVGLYD
+490 PHRIAIGLYD
-500 LDDSAGGSGKLVRGE
+500 LDGGKLVRTD
-515 RIELDVDGEL
+515 RIELDIDGEL
-525 TEVAELVG
+525 TEVPQLIG
-533 KRRPAVI
+533 RTRPAVV

-550 KVRLDEQ
+550 KVRLDEV
-557 SLAFVTEHLG
+557 SLANVTAHLG
-567 DFEASLP
+567 DFTESLP

-585 TRDAELAARDYLS
+585 TRDGELATRDYLA

-618 QVLTAVELYA
+618 QVKLAIELYA
-628 DPNAREALLTRW
+628 DPAWREQGLATW
-640 TDATLAHLRSS
+640 TEATLEHLRG
-651 AGGSD
+651 AEPGSD

-663 AFAATARTPE
+663 AFAATARTE
-673 QLDLLEGLLD
+673 GQLTYLSALLD
-683 GRESIEGLA
+683 GAAEIEGLV

-697 RWSFVQRLAAVGRF
+697 RWAFLERLAATGIA
-711 DEAEITSEYERD
+711 DEPAIAAELERD

-733 TARAARPTE
+733 TARAARPTA

-753 ESDKLPNAV
+753 ESADLPNAV
-762 QEAVIGGFVQF
+762 QEAVIGGFVQSD
-773 GQRELL
+773 QRELL
-779 APYTEKYF
+779 APYTEKF
-787 AAVKGVWDSRSHE
+787 FSMIKGIWESRSHE
-800 MAQQIAVGLYPSVQV
+800 IAQQIAVGLYPSLQV
-815 SADTLAKTDEWLA
+815 SPQTLEATDAWLA
-828 SAEPSAALRRL
+828 SAEPNAALRRL
-839 ISESR
+839 VSESR
-844 SGVERA
+844 AGVERA
-850 LRAQAR
+850 LKAQAA
-856 HGGVGGDALR
+856 DAAATAV
-866 RGKMA
+866 RG
-871 LPRARARKRRFRM
+871 
-884 EVSRSTGTAAPTG
+884 
-897 ETTSPAAVAR
+897 
-907 SGPRPHQ
+907 
-914 GRGERRSLLAF
+914 
-925 RF
+925 

>member
-28 DLSGAVEGG
+28 DLSGAQEGG

-48 SAESGVGSFIDLV
+48 SAEANAETFIDLI
-61 APAVQEVVLNGDSL
+61 APAVHEVVLNGHAL
-75 DPAEVFKDS
+75 EVGAVFRDS
-84 RIELAGILEGRNV
+84 RIALRHLHEGANELK
-97 LRVVADCAYT
+97 VVADCEYT

-173 DDVWEF
+173 DDVWTF
-179 EPTPRISTYVTA
+179 APTPRLSTYVTA
-191 LILGPYHSVHSV
+191 LIVGPYHAVHSV

-223 FLDSDAIFEV
+223 FLDADAIFDV
-233 TRQGFEWFQEKFDY
+233 TRQGFDWFQEKFDY
-247 AYPFKKYD
+247 TYPFAKYD

-287 AAYEVRAETILH
+287 AAYEVRAATILH

-318 WLNESFATY
+318 WLNESFATFAEA
-327 TSIACQSYA
+327 ACQAYA
-336 PGSRWPHS
+336 PGSKWPHS

-369 AQINDLDDVLVNFD
+369 ADIRDLDDVLVNFD

-398 AYVGE
+398 AYVGM
-403 DEFFR
+403 DEFFS
-408 GVQAYFKAH
+408 GVQAYFKRH
-417 AYGNTQLSDLLG
+417 AFGNTRLSDLLG
-429 ALEETSGRDLGTWS
+429 ALEETSGRDLKTWS
-443 QKWLQTAGINV
+443 KKWLETAGINV
-454 LRPEIETDANG
+454 LRPVVDVDSAGN
-465 VITSFAIRQEAP
+465 ITSFAIKQEAP
-477 ALPAGAKGEPTLR
+477 ALPEGAKGEPTLR
-490 PHRIAVGLYD
+490 PHRIAIGLYD
-500 LDDSAGGSGKLVRGE
+500 LDDDSGKLLRTDRV
-515 RIELDVDGEL
+515 ELDVDGEL
-525 TEVAELVG
+525 TAVEALVG
-533 KRRPAVI
+533 RARPDVI

-550 KVRLDEQ
+550 KVRLDTE

-585 TRDAELAARDYLS
+585 TRDAELSTRDYLS
-598 LVLSGIGKESD
+598 LILSGIGKESD

-618 QVLTAVELYA
+618 QVKLALDLYA
-628 DPNAREALLTRW
+628 APAGREAALTRW
-640 TDATLAHLRSS
+640 TEATLEHLR
-651 AGGSD
+651 AARPGGD

-663 AFAATARTPE
+663 AFAATARTE
-673 QLDLLEGLLD
+673 SDLALLEGLLD
-683 GRESIEGLA
+683 GSETIEGLA

-697 RWSFVQRLAAVGRF
+697 RWAFVARLAATGRL
-711 DEAEITSEYERD
+711 DEGGIAAEFERD
-723 RTAAGERHAA
+723 KTAAGERHAA
-733 TARAARPTE
+733 AARAARPTAA
-742 EAKAEAWASVV
+742 AKAEAWASVV

-762 QEAVIGGFVQF
+762 QEAVISGFVQTE
-773 GQRELL
+773 QRELL
-779 APYTEKYF
+779 APYTAKYF
-787 AAVKGVWDSRSHE
+787 DAVKAVWESRSHE
-800 MAQQIAVGLYPSVQV
+800 MAQQVVVGLYPAVQV
-815 SADTLAKTDEWLA
+815 SQATLDATDTWLK
-828 SAEPSAALRRL
+828 SAEPTAALHRL
-839 ISESR
+839 ITESR
-844 SGVERA
+844 AGVERA
-850 LRAQAR
+850 LRAQSA
-856 HGGVGGDALR
+856 DA
-866 RGKMA
+866 
-871 LPRARARKRRFRM
+871 
-884 EVSRSTGTAAPTG
+884 
-897 ETTSPAAVAR
+897 
-907 SGPRPHQ
+907 
-914 GRGERRSLLAF
+914 
-925 RF
+925 

>member
-12 QQRAKLLTV
+12 QQRAKLLAV
-21 DSYEIDL
+21 DSYEIEL
-28 DLSGAVEGG
+28 DLSGAQEGG

-48 SAESGVGSFIDLV
+48 VTENGAESFIDLV
-61 APAVQEVVLNGDSL
+61 APAVHEVVLNGDSL
-75 DPAEVFKDS
+75 DPAEVFADS
-84 RIELAGILEGRNV
+84 RIALRGLLEGRNI

-117 DPVDQQAYLYTQF
+117 DPVDDQAYLYTQF

-145 DLKATFQFTVKAPS
+145 DLKATFQFTVRAPE
-159 GWTVISNSPTPEPK
+159 GWTVVSNSPTPEPQ
-173 DDVWEF
+173 DSVWVF
-179 EPTPRISTYVTA
+179 EPTPRISTYITA
-191 LILGPYHSVHSV
+191 LIVGPYHSVHSV

-223 FLDSDAIFEV
+223 YLDSDAIFEV
-233 TRQGFEWFQEKFDY
+233 TRQGFDWFQEKFDY
-247 AYPFKKYD
+247 AYPFQKYD

-327 TSIACQSYA
+327 TSIACQAAA

-369 AQINDLDDVLVNFD
+369 ADISDLDDVLVNFD

-403 DEFFR
+403 DEFFT

-417 AYGNTQLSDLLG
+417 AYGNTRLSDLLG
-429 ALEETSGRDLGTWS
+429 ALETTSGRDLKSWS
-443 QKWLQTAGINV
+443 KAWLETAGINV
-454 LRPEIETDANG
+454 LRPEIETDADG
-465 VITSFAIRQEAP
+465 VVTSFAIRQEAP

-490 PHRIAVGLYD
+490 PHRIAVGLYE
-500 LDDSAGGSGKLVRGE
+500 LDDASGKLVREE
-515 RIELDVDGEL
+515 RIELDVDGES
-525 TEVAELVG
+525 TSVPQLVG

-550 KVRLDEQ
+550 KVRLDER

-567 DFEASLP
+567 DFESSLP

-618 QVLTAVELYA
+618 QVKLAVDLYA
-628 DPNAREALLTRW
+628 DPAAREALLARW
-640 TDATLAHLRSS
+640 TDATLAHLR
-651 AGGSD
+651 AAAPGSD

-673 QLDLLEGLLD
+673 QLDLLDALLEG
-683 GRESIEGLA
+683 SQTIEGLV

-711 DEAEITSEYERD
+711 DETEIAGEYDRD

-733 TARAARPTE
+733 TARAARPTP

-753 ESDKLPNAV
+753 DSDKLPNAV
-762 QEAVIGGFVQF
+762 QEAVIAGFVQTD
-773 GQRELL
+773 QRELL
-779 APYTEKYF
+779 APYADRYF
-787 AAVKGVWDSRSHE
+787 EVVKDIWGSRSHE
-800 MAQQIAVGLYPSVQV
+800 MAQQIAVGLYPTVQV
-815 SADTLAKTDEWLA
+815 SQETLDKTDAWLA
-828 SAEPSAALRRL
+828 SAEPNAALRRL
-839 ISESR
+839 VSESR
-844 SGVERA
+844 AGVERA
-850 LRAQAR
+850 LRAQRA
-856 HGGVGGDALR
+856 DA
-866 RGKMA
+866 
-871 LPRARARKRRFRM
+871 
-884 EVSRSTGTAAPTG
+884 AA
-897 ETTSPAAVAR
+897 E
-907 SGPRPHQ
+907 
-914 GRGERRSLLAF
+914 
-925 RF
+925 

>member
-12 QQRAKLLTV
+12 RQRATLLTV

-28 DLSGAVEGG
+28 DLSGAQEGG
-37 TYRSVTTVRFD
+37 TYRSATTVRF
-48 SAESGVGSFIDLV
+48 EVTEGGTESFIDLV
-61 APAVQEVVLNGDSL
+61 APAVREVTLNGDPL
-75 DPAEVFKDS
+75 DPDEVFKDS
-84 RIELAGILEGRNV
+84 RITLAGLLEGPNV

-130 EVPDARRVFASFEQP
+130 EVPDARRVFAAFEQP

-159 GWTVISNSPTPEPK
+159 GWTVISNSPTPEPR
-173 DDVWEF
+173 DDTWVF
-179 EPTPRISTYVTA
+179 EPTPRLSTYITA
-191 LILGPYHSVHSV
+191 LIVGPYHSVHSV

-223 FLDSDAIFEV
+223 YLDSDAIFEV
-233 TRQGFEWFQEKFDY
+233 TRQGFDWFQEKFAY

-327 TSIACQSYA
+327 TSIACQAYA
-336 PGSRWPHS
+336 PDSRWPHS

-369 AQINDLDDVLVNFD
+369 AEIRDLDDVLVNFD

-398 AYVGE
+398 AYVGM
-403 DEFFR
+403 DEFFA
-408 GVQAYFKAH
+408 GVQAYFKRH
-417 AYGNTQLSDLLG
+417 AYGNTRLSDLLG
-429 ALEETSGRDLGTWS
+429 ALEETSGRDLSAWS
-443 QKWLQTAGINV
+443 KAWLQTAGINI
-454 LRPEIETDANG
+454 LRPEIETDADG
-465 VITSFAIRQEAP
+465 VITAFAIRQEAP
-477 ALPAGAKGEPTLR
+477 ALPAGATGEPTLR
-490 PHRIAVGLYD
+490 PHRIAVGLYE
-500 LDDSAGGSGKLVRGE
+500 LDENTGKLVRDE
-515 RIELDVDGEL
+515 RVELDVDGEL
-525 TEVAELVG
+525 TAVPQLVG
-533 KRRPAVI
+533 KRRPDVV

-567 DFEASLP
+567 DFESSLP

-585 TRDAELAARDYLS
+585 TRDAELATRDYLS

-609 IGVVQSLHR
+609 IGVVQSLQR
-618 QVLTAVELYA
+618 QVKLAIELYA
-628 DPNAREALLTRW
+628 DPAAREVLLTRW
-640 TDATLAHLRSS
+640 TDATLAHLRS
-651 AGGSD
+651 ADAGSD

-673 QLDLLEGLLD
+673 QVDLLDSLLD
-683 GRESIEGLA
+683 GATTIEGLA

-697 RWSFVQRLAAVGRF
+697 RWAFVERLVAVGHF
-711 DEAEITSEYERD
+711 DEEDIASEHERD
-723 RTAAGERHAA
+723 KTAAGERHAA

-742 EAKAEAWASVV
+742 EAKAEAWAQVV
-753 ESDKLPNAV
+753 ESDKLPNSL
-762 QEAVIGGFVQF
+762 QEAVISGFVQTD
-773 GQRELL
+773 QRELL

-787 AAVKGVWDSRSHE
+787 AVVKEVWDTRSHE
-800 MAQQIAVGLYPSVQV
+800 IAQQIAIGLYPSIQV
-815 SADTLAKTDEWLA
+815 SQDTLDRTDTWLTT
-828 SAEPSAALRRL
+828 AEPNAALRRL
-839 ISESR
+839 VSESR

-850 LRAQAR
+850 LKAQAA
-856 HGGVGGDALR
+856 DA
-866 RGKMA
+866 
-871 LPRARARKRRFRM
+871 
-884 EVSRSTGTAAPTG
+884 TA
-897 ETTSPAAVAR
+897 S
-907 SGPRPHQ
+907 
-914 GRGERRSLLAF
+914 
-925 RF
+925 

>member
-28 DLSGAVEGG
+28 DLSGAQEGG

-48 SAESGVGSFIDLV
+48 SAEANAETFIDLV
-61 APAVQEVVLNGDSL
+61 APAVHEVVLNGHSL
-75 DPAEVFKDS
+75 DVAAVFRDA
-84 RIELAGILEGRNV
+84 RIALKHLEAGPNELKVI
-97 LRVVADCAYT
+97 ADCDYT

-117 DPVDQQAYLYTQF
+117 DPVDEQAYLYTQF

-159 GWTVISNSPTPEPK
+159 GWTVVSNSPTPEPSG
-173 DDVWEF
+173 DVWVF
-179 EPTPRISTYVTA
+179 EPTPRMSTYITA
-191 LILGPYHSVHSV
+191 LIVGPYHSVHSS
-203 YEKDG
+203 YEGPGG

-247 AYPFKKYD
+247 AYPFAKYD

-287 AAYEVRAETILH
+287 AAYETRAETILH

-327 TSIACQSYA
+327 TSIACQAYA
-336 PGSRWPHS
+336 ENSRWPHS

-369 AQINDLDDVLVNFD
+369 ADIRDLDDVLVNFD

-398 AYVGE
+398 AYVGM

-417 AYGNTQLSDLLG
+417 AFGNTRLSDLLG
-429 ALEETSGRDLGTWS
+429 ALEETSGRDLKTWS
-443 QKWLQTAGINV
+443 KKWLETAGINV
-454 LRPEIETDANG
+454 LRPVVDVGTSG
-465 VITSFAIRQEAP
+465 RITSFAVKQEAP
-477 ALPAGAKGEPTLR
+477 ALPAGAKGAVSDDAAPPRGTLR
-490 PHRIAVGLYD
+490 PHRIAIGLYE
-500 LDDSAGGSGKLVRGE
+500 LDDMSGKLLRTDRV
-515 RIELDVDGEL
+515 ELDVDGEL
-525 TEVAELVG
+525 TAVDELVG
-533 KRRPAVI
+533 RARPAVI

-550 KVRLDEQ
+550 KVRLDAE
-557 SLAFVTEHLG
+557 SLAFVTEHIG

-574 RALCWASAWDM
+574 RALSWASAWDM
-585 TRDAELAARDYLS
+585 TRDAELPTREYLS
-598 LVLSGIGKESD
+598 LVLSGIAKESD

-618 QVLTAVELYA
+618 QVKLALDLYA
-628 DPNAREALLTRW
+628 APAGREEALARW
-640 TDATLAHLRSS
+640 TEATLSHLRS
-651 AGGSD
+651 AEPGSD
-656 HQLAWAR
+656 HQLTWAR
-663 AFAATARTPE
+663 AFAATARTEE
-673 QLDLLEGLLD
+673 QLTLLEELVSGKQ
-683 GRESIEGLA
+683 SVPGLA

-697 RWSFVQRLAAVGRF
+697 RWAFVHRLAATGRL
-711 DEAEITSEYERD
+711 DDAGITAELDRD
-723 RTAAGERHAA
+723 KTAAGERHAA
-733 TARAARPTE
+733 AARAARPTP

-753 ESDKLPNAV
+753 ESDKLPNAI
-762 QEAVIGGFVQF
+762 QESVIGGFVQTD
-773 GQRELL
+773 QRELL
-779 APYTEKYF
+779 APYTEKFF
-787 AAVKGVWDSRSHE
+787 AAVKDAWDSRSHE
-800 MAQQIAVGLYPSVQV
+800 MAQQIAVGLYPSLQV
-815 SADTLAKTDEWLA
+815 SRSTLDATDAWLA
-828 SAEPSAALRRL
+828 SASPSAALRRL
-839 ISESR
+839 ITESR
-844 SGVERA
+844 AGVERA
-850 LRAQAR
+850 LRAQEAD
-856 HGGVGGDALR
+856 V
-866 RGKMA
+866 
-871 LPRARARKRRFRM
+871 
-884 EVSRSTGTAAPTG
+884 
-897 ETTSPAAVAR
+897 
-907 SGPRPHQ
+907 
-914 GRGERRSLLAF
+914 
-925 RF
+925 

>member
-12 QQRAKLLTV
+12 RQRAKLLTV

-28 DLSGAVEGG
+28 DLSGAQEGG
-37 TYRSVTTVRFD
+37 TYRSTTTVRFD
-48 SAESGVGSFIDLV
+48 VAEGGSETFIDLV
-61 APAVQEVVLNGDSL
+61 APAVHEVTLNGDAL
-75 DPAEVFKDS
+75 APEDVFQDS
-84 RIELAGILEGRNV
+84 RIALADLPQGRNV

-117 DPVDQQAYLYTQF
+117 DPVDEQAYLYTQF

-145 DLKATFQFTVKAPS
+145 DLKATFQFTVKAPG

-173 DDVWEF
+173 DDVWTF
-179 EPTPRISTYVTA
+179 EPTPRISTYITA
-191 LILGPYHSVHSV
+191 LIVGPYHSVHSA

-208 QSVPLGIYCRPSLAE
+208 QSVPLAIYCRPSLAE
-223 FLDSDAIFEV
+223 HLDSDAVFEV

-287 AAYEVRAETILH
+287 AAYEMRAETILH

-327 TSIACQSYA
+327 TSIACQA
-336 PGSRWPHS
+336 HHPDSRWPHS

-369 AQINDLDDVLVNFD
+369 AEIGDLDDVLVNFD

-398 AYVGE
+398 AYVGM
-403 DEFFR
+403 DAFFA
-408 GVQAYFKAH
+408 GVQAYFKRH
-417 AYGNTQLSDLLG
+417 AFGNTRLTDLLG
-429 ALEETSGRDLGTWS
+429 ALEETSGRDLKTWS
-443 QKWLQTAGINV
+443 TQWLQTAGINI
-454 LRPEIETDANG
+454 LRPVIETDADG

-477 ALPAGAKGEPTLR
+477 ALPVGAKGEPVLR
-490 PHRIAVGLYD
+490 PHRIAVGFYE
-500 LDDSAGGSGKLVRGE
+500 LDDASGKLVRDE
-515 RIELDVDGEL
+515 RVELDVEGEL
-525 TEVAELVG
+525 TDVAELVG
-533 KRRPAVI
+533 KRRPAVV

-550 KVRLDEQ
+550 KVRLDEA

-585 TRDAELAARDYLS
+585 TRDAELATRDYLA

-609 IGVVQSLHR
+609 IGVVQSLQR
-618 QVLTAVELYA
+618 QVKMAIELYA

-640 TDATLAHLRSS
+640 TDATLAHLRASE
-651 AGGSD
+651 AGSD

-663 AFAATARTPE
+663 AFAATARTPD
-673 QLDLLEGLLD
+673 QLDLLEALLEGSQTID
-683 GRESIEGLA
+683 GLA

-697 RWSFVQRLAAVGRF
+697 RWSLVQRLAAVGRF
-711 DEAEITSEYERD
+711 DESEIADEYERD

-733 TARAARPTE
+733 SARAARPTQ
-742 EAKAEAWASVV
+742 EAKAEAWASVI

-762 QEAVIGGFVQF
+762 QEAVIGGFLQTD
-773 GQRELL
+773 QRELL
-779 APYTEKYF
+779 APYTERYF
-787 AAVKGVWDSRSHE
+787 EVLKDTWNSRSHE
-800 MAQQIAVGLYPSVQV
+800 MAQQIAVGLFPSVQV
-815 SADTLAKTDEWLA
+815 SRETLERTDAWLA
-828 SAEPSAALRRL
+828 AAEPSAALRRL
-839 ISESR
+839 VSESR

-850 LRAQAR
+850 LKAQEADAR
-856 HGGVGGDALR
+856 NA
-866 RGKMA
+866 
-871 LPRARARKRRFRM
+871 
-884 EVSRSTGTAAPTG
+884 
-897 ETTSPAAVAR
+897 
-907 SGPRPHQ
+907 
-914 GRGERRSLLAF
+914 
-925 RF
+925 